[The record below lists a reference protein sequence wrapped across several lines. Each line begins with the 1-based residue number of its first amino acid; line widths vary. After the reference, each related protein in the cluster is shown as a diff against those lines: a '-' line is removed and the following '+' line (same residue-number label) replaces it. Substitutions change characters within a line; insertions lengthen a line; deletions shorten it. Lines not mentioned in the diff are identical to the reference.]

1 MITTVFEPS
10 PIGALTLLEEPGGI
24 SGLRFGADRGLPAAT
39 SPAADQLRE
48 YFAGTR
54 QAFDLEVA
62 LRGSEFELA
71 VWNALR
77 EIPYGETRSYG
88 EITRRIGRG
97 LEDVRAVAGAIGRT
111 PVPVIVPCHRV
122 IGADGSLTGYGG
134 GLHRKRTLLDLES
147 PVLTLL

>member
-1 MITTVFEPS
+1 MTITVFEPS
-10 PIGALTLLEEPGGI
+10 PIGALTLSEEPGGI

-39 SPAADQLRE
+39 GRVAEQLHE
-48 YFAGTR
+48 YFAGDR
-54 QAFDLEVA
+54 QAFELDVV
-62 LRGSEFELA
+62 LRGTEFELA

-88 EITRRIGRG
+88 DITRRIGRG

-134 GLHRKRTLLDLES
+134 GLQRKRALLDLES